1 MKQLSTSKTYKT
13 SSNMG
18 GVFLIK
24 YIKEENQIFYFQNV
38 SPGFE
43 TQVYNVKSENLN
55 DFLI

>member
-1 MKQLSTSKTYKT
+1 
-13 SSNMG
+13 MG